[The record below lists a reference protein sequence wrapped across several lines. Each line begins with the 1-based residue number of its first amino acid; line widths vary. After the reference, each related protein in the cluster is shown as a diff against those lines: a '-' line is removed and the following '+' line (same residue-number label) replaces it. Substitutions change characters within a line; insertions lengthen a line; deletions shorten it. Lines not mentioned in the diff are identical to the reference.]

1 MQIRL
6 TTVRLI
12 DIWRNEFRGYS
23 RATFQRD
30 LLAGLTV
37 GAVALPLALAFG
49 VASGATPAAG
59 LITAIL
65 AGLLIAGFGG
75 AAYQIS
81 GPTGAMA
88 AILIGLTSRYGLA
101 GVWTAGVLSGA
112 ILIALGL
119 FRLGR
124 YIAFIPAPVITGF
137 TSGIALIIAI
147 GQLDNVLG
155 VAARP
160 AENTMARLLGYIL
173 HPPSPDWRALVIA
186 GLVIATMIIAPRI
199 STRLPG
205 SLAGLIV
212 ASLVT
217 LALGWNIPVIG
228 KIPSTL
234 LLDQRLTLGTLPWAQ
249 ISELI
254 PSAIA
259 IAALGAI
266 ETLLCGAVGAT
277 MTGRGIDNNQELI
290 GQGIG
295 NLIIPFFGGVPAT
308 AAIARSSVAIKS
320 GAVTRL
326 TSLVHAGVLILA
338 VLALGSV
345 IGRVPMAALGGVLL
359 MTAWRMNEWKS
370 IRFFIQARIRHA
382 LAAMAVTMVAT
393 IALDLTQAILIGL
406 TVSML
411 IYVKQSV
418 NAIGISADG
427 VDLARVRGRGY
438 ALERACPDIRIYTL
452 TGAIFFGSVG
462 TVVSAL
468 ERRDRHYRT
477 MIISLRGVPLIDVMG
492 VEALERVIHQ
502 QHARGG
508 EIYLTG
514 VQPSVRRMLERT
526 GLDVLVG
533 LDHIRWNAVEATV
546 VAQMQHASGDCPHC
560 QGLLPVTLLDQD
572 PARAAAT
579 APEPIPISIQAT

>member
-6 TTVRLI
+6 NSVRLI
-12 DIWRNEFRGYS
+12 AIWRDEFRGYS
-23 RATFQRD
+23 RASFQRD
-30 LLAGLTV
+30 VLAGVTV

-49 VASGATPAAG
+49 VASGASPAAG

-65 AGLLIAGFGG
+65 AGILIAGFGG

-88 AILIGLTSRYGLA
+88 AILIGLSSRYGLA
-101 GVWTAGVLSGA
+101 GVWVAGALSGA

-124 YIAFIPAPVITGF
+124 YITFIPAPVITGF

-160 AENTMARLLGYIL
+160 AENTLVKLYDYL
-173 HPPSPDWRALVIA
+173 KHPPLPDWHAVVIA
-186 GLVIATMIIAPRI
+186 GLVIATMIIVPRI

-205 SLAGLIV
+205 SLAGLVV

-217 LALGWNIPVIG
+217 LALGWKIPVIG
-228 KIPSTL
+228 TIPSTL
-234 LLDQRLTLGTLPWAQ
+234 LLDQRLTLATIPWAQ
-249 ISELI
+249 LSELI

-320 GAVTRL
+320 GAVTRMA
-326 TSLVHAGVLILA
+326 SLVHSGVIVLA
-338 VLALGSV
+338 VLALGSL

-359 MTAWRMNEWKS
+359 MTAWRMNEWKA
-370 IRFFIQARIRHA
+370 IRFFVHSRIRHA
-382 LAAMAVTMVAT
+382 LAGMVVTMVAT
-393 IALDLTQAILIGL
+393 VALDLTQAILIGL
-406 TVSML
+406 VVSML
-411 IYVKQSV
+411 SYVHQSV
-418 NAIGISADG
+418 SAIGISADG
-427 VDLARVRGRGY
+427 VDLVRVRGRGY
-438 ALERACPDIRIYTL
+438 SLECACPDIRIYTV

-462 TVVSAL
+462 AVVSAL
-468 ERRDRHYRT
+468 NQRDRHYRT
-477 MIISLRGVPLIDVMG
+477 IIISLRGVPLIDVMG
-492 VEALERVIHQ
+492 VEALEHVIEQ
-502 QHARGG
+502 QRARGG

-526 GLDVLVG
+526 GLDRLVG
-533 LDHIRWNAVEATV
+533 SDHICWNAVEATV
-546 VAQMQHASGDCPHC
+546 VAQMRHAKADCPHC
-560 QGLLPVTLLDQD
+560 QGLAPVTLLAPDSA
-572 PARAAAT
+572 PAAAP
-579 APEPIPISIQAT
+579 APEPLPSPIQAT